1 MSIPSALASKMAAA
15 WQPCGASYVAVYGT
29 LRAGATNDIAS
40 LRPGIAMAGHT
51 ILQGTLY
58 DFGWYPGL
66 QLQGQQPVLAEVYPL
81 DPVLE
86 RVLDA
91 YEGVWPMDTGEY
103 IKRLVTTDVQLLA
116 GGVQRLQVLVYE
128 AQAEGAA
135 HRPTIDASDW
145 LSWNRARQPEG
156 AG

>member
-1 MSIPSALASKMAAA
+1 MPMKAYGPWIP
-15 WQPCGASYVAVYGT
+15 V
-29 LRAGATNDIAS
+29 
-40 LRPGIAMAGHT
+40 
-51 ILQGTLY
+51 
-58 DFGWYPGL
+58 
-66 QLQGQQPVLAEVYPL
+66 
-81 DPVLE
+81 
-86 RVLDA
+86 
-91 YEGVWPMDTGEY
+91 EY

-145 LSWNRARQPEG
+145 LSWNRARQPEA

>member
-1 MSIPSALASKMAAA
+1 MAAA

-103 IKRLVTTDVQLLA
+103 IKRLVTTDVQVVCSA
-116 GGVQRLQVLVYE
+116 CRYWSMKRRLR
-128 AQAEGAA
+128 AQPIGPQLMPATG
-135 HRPTIDASDW
+135 
-145 LSWNRARQPEG
+145 
-156 AG
+156 